1 MKYSALF
8 SLALLIFMVSMIASI
23 ASPANMSATRYI
35 PKQGDHFSYYEVII
49 LNNGAGNYTGYTE
62 ATYINGTYTISKV
75 FTNGSVY
82 VNYHTAWHYVNNTGA
97 NMNGGITSSF
107 YYSYNSFL
115 YTKGTDNQTG
125 YTSPRVW
132 FYINNTLSNQSSFFI
147 LNTQMTVVSTHYPY
161 KVENK
166 YVYSIYTEG
175 NGSYQRNDIYGIFT
189 ATYNWKSYY
198 DPGTGYI
205 LGYVYTEQDSSN
217 GNGFTWIDTLAIT
230 NSSYPLSPASAPP
243 AQSNNANG
251 SSSYVWILAIVIIFI
266 LIIVF
271 TIIYLKSNKNKIPKH
286 SNPSYPPTQANPPM
300 PPASPPVNTPINTPA
315 NPTNASIPQV
325 NPPNYGQ
332 SINLTPPSQPAVQQ
346 IVIKEVVKVRCEY
359 CGALI
364 DSTAKVCPYCNAPR

>member
-8 SLALLIFMVSMIASI
+8 ILAILIFMVTSM
-23 ASPANMSATRYI
+23 ASPATLYRTRYV
-35 PKQGDHFSYYEVII
+35 PKQGDHFSYYEVIV
-49 LNNGAGNYTGYTE
+49 LNDGVGNYTGYTE
-62 ATYINGTYTISKV
+62 ATYINGTYTMSNV

-82 VNYHTAWHYVNNTGA
+82 VNYHTVWHYVNNSGGNTY
-97 NMNGGITSSF
+97 GGITSSF

-125 YTSPRVW
+125 YTTPRVW
-132 FYINNTLSNQSSFFI
+132 FYINNTLSNQSTFFI
-147 LNTQMTVVSTHYPY
+147 LNTQMTVLSNRYPFE
-161 KVENK
+161 VENK

-189 ATYNWKSYY
+189 ANYNWKSYY

-205 LGYVYTEQDSSN
+205 LGYVYTEQDYSN
-217 GNGFTWIDTLAIT
+217 GNGFTLIDKLAIT

-251 SSSYVWILAIVIIFI
+251 SSSYVLGLFLAMVIIFI
-266 LIIVF
+266 VVLII
-271 TIIYLKSNKNKIPKH
+271 IYIYLKSKKNKIPKH
-286 SNPSYPPTQANPPM
+286 SNPSYPSTQVNSPT
-300 PPASPPVNTPINTPA
+300 PPVYQPANTPT
-315 NPTNASIPQV
+315 NPTNAAIPPV
-325 NPPNYGQ
+325 NNPANYGQ